1 MLLSWNYTLEL
12 FFWIIIGA
20 VALVSL
26 TILLAGGRFRTKKPK
41 VSEETLSLTGQ
52 TVASPKTNAV
62 NRGRGSTNVEEEVEV
77 IKSNEE
83 SRDESAYDWNVVKA
97 AVIILSYMLFSLLT
111 IYIGLSSDPNL
122 SNDFYELDKIFS
134 FILKWLLILS
144 GFVFYYGF
152 YQDNRYLLKI
162 SGRVIAFIFFI
173 TNHDMIIG
181 SNFDN
186 ETFLLFGL
194 VSLWF
199 SGDLKLLWLKINNY
213 DEYREGLVSE
223 DHGALY
229 TQIIY
234 VSYSIL
240 LILTAVWTLTYQEFL
255 LIYFLGI
262 PLFLCGFLR
271 LYYFLI
277 NDQKNIQFW
286 NRLTVPTVILCSIAM
301 LSLNQ
306 NGIIGLGY
314 FVSILIPLHF
324 SGDLKIVL
332 SKIYEKYW

>member
-26 TILLAGGRFRTKKPK
+26 TILLAGGRFRTKKTK
-41 VSEETLSLTGQ
+41 VYEETLSLTGQ

-62 NRGRGSTNVEEEVEV
+62 NRGSGSTNVEEEVEV
-77 IKSNEE
+77 IESNEE

-122 SNDFYELDKIFS
+122 SSDFYELDKIFS

-152 YQDNRYLLKI
+152 YQDDRYLLKI

-199 SGDLKLLWLKINNY
+199 SGDLKN
-213 DEYREGLVSE
+213 
-223 DHGALY
+223 
-229 TQIIY
+229 
-234 VSYSIL
+234 
-240 LILTAVWTLTYQEFL
+240 
-255 LIYFLGI
+255 
-262 PLFLCGFLR
+262 
-271 LYYFLI
+271 
-277 NDQKNIQFW
+277 
-286 NRLTVPTVILCSIAM
+286 
-301 LSLNQ
+301 
-306 NGIIGLGY
+306 
-314 FVSILIPLHF
+314 
-324 SGDLKIVL
+324 VL
-332 SKIYEKYW
+332 SKIYGYDNQDVSLWWVGVPAGVLCLFLVIAIFGPFGFVLISATVIIVTIYINLN

>member
-12 FFWIIIGA
+12 FFWIIIAA

-26 TILLAGGRFRTKKPK
+26 TILLAGGRFRTKKTK

-62 NRGRGSTNVEEEVEV
+62 DRGRSPTNVEEEVEV
-77 IKSNEE
+77 IESSEE

-122 SNDFYELDKIFS
+122 SSDFYELDRIFS
-134 FILKWLLILS
+134 FILKWLLIVS

-152 YQDNRYLLKI
+152 YQNNLYLLKI

-173 TNHDMIIG
+173 RNHYMIIS

-186 ETFLLFGL
+186 ETFLLFGF
-194 VSLWF
+194 VSLW
-199 SGDLKLLWLKINNY
+199 
-213 DEYREGLVSE
+213 
-223 DHGALY
+223 
-229 TQIIY
+229 
-234 VSYSIL
+234 
-240 LILTAVWTLTYQEFL
+240 
-255 LIYFLGI
+255 
-262 PLFLCGFLR
+262 
-271 LYYFLI
+271 
-277 NDQKNIQFW
+277 
-286 NRLTVPTVILCSIAM
+286 
-301 LSLNQ
+301 
-306 NGIIGLGY
+306 
-314 FVSILIPLHF
+314 F

-332 SKIYEKYW
+332 SKIYGYLKNVLSKIYGYDNQDVSLWWVGVPAGVLCLFLVIAIFGPFGFVLISATVIIVTIYINLN